1 MRRPPWGLYPVA
13 VAVLIVGLATVGV
26 PASTLLTGA
35 FVLVCPVMM
44 MVMMGGMHGAGRGA
58 DLTTKRPERTP
69 ADLAGQPVDGRPS
82 ASAEQ
87 RRRPR

>member
-35 FVLVCPVMM
+35 FVLACPVRM
-44 MVMMGGMHGAGRGA
+44 MVMMGGMHGAGPGA
-58 DLTTKRPERTP
+58 DLTTKHPERTP
-69 ADLAGQPVDGRPS
+69 ADRARQPVDDRPS
-82 ASAEQ
+82 ASAQES
-87 RRRPR
+87 RRPR